1 MKHLGGGVVLFEKI
15 IDIPSHIIPELS
27 EMVDIAFNTMYDFV
41 YDKNGEIEYGVNLS
55 GHTVYKEDLH
65 SDPIRITGPGIVIN
79 PEFFGLC
86 DKVIYQKLLKYFS
99 LFPDAF
105 PCVWWEIGGHVAYY
119 PTGSK
124 YGSHCDNDVN
134 YVYGDVPIDQSAL
147 NQTIS
152 CSLVLNNDF
161 EGGTMAFKY
170 LDLDVKLNAGDLLM
184 FPSNFVATHEVKE
197 VTKGSRY
204 SYLANFAQ
212 GASAP
217 DRNVVIQN
225 TRESGTQ
232 GKSWLPDIAKDFK
245 ELLEKEGKPIPP
257 VLTRLPDH
265 GR

>member
-1 MKHLGGGVVLFEKI
+1 
-15 IDIPSHIIPELS
+15 
-27 EMVDIAFNTMYDFV
+27 
-41 YDKNGEIEYGVNLS
+41 
-55 GHTVYKEDLH
+55 
-65 SDPIRITGPGIVIN
+65 
-79 PEFFGLC
+79 
-86 DKVIYQKLLKYFS
+86 
-99 LFPDAF
+99 
-105 PCVWWEIGGHVAYY
+105 
-119 PTGSK
+119 
-124 YGSHCDNDVN
+124 
-134 YVYGDVPIDQSAL
+134 
-147 NQTIS
+147 
-152 CSLVLNNDF
+152 
-161 EGGTMAFKY
+161 MAFKY

-212 GASAP
+212 GSSAP
-217 DRNVVIQN
+217 DRNVVVQE